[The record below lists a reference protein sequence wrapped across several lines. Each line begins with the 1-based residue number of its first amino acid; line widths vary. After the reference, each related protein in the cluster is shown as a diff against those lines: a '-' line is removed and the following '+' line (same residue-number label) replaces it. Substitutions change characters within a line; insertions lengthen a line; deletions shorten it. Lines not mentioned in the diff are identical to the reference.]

1 MAEVEVKSCS
11 NPGCD
16 QPGKSSCSACK
27 TTVYCCVTCQ
37 TADWPRHKEECDGH
51 LRKLG
56 NANLEKA
63 QGFYRQRNYVQ
74 ALRFAELAAI
84 KLRQLKD
91 RLLETVLL
99 IDSALACKYNALNF
113 MARHREAMECAEE
126 RYTVWAMNQMR
137 NRGSINAAL
146 PLIQSCLHNEE
157 YEDAERYARHAMF
170 MINDMTDNFIPS
182 DERPRYLADASYWLA
197 QASLRLAM
205 AGGIPPE
212 GKQKAGEEVIELAR
226 KALEIHTQLHGTES
240 AIVAADMIAIG
251 EAKGHFNNVD
261 DDEIS
266 HLFEQAIAIYRRVQG
281 SSSVNVATCEF
292 HLAGAYLNRANRAQ
306 VINDVDRYVA
316 NLELALPHYRE
327 ADRIYRAINIVD
339 RADESL
345 RTIAEIEGKLR
356 RVRIAISAAAAATAA
371 AAAATTTMG

>member
-170 MINDMTDNFIPS
+170 MIAEMTDNFIPA
-182 DERPRYLADASYWLA
+182 DLQPRFLADVSYLLA
-197 QASLRLAM
+197 RAIHGLAK

-212 GKQKAGEEVIELAR
+212 GKQKAGEEAIAFAR
-226 KALEIHTQLHGTES
+226 KAIEIHTQLHGTEGVV
-240 AIVAADMIAIG
+240 VAADLGTLAD
-251 EAKGHFNNVD
+251 ALDYFNNVD
-261 DDEIS
+261 DDEI
-266 HLFEQAIAIYRRVQG
+266 LRLLEQAIATYRRVEG
-281 SSSVNVATCEF
+281 TSSSNVAVGETK
-292 HLAGAYLNRANRAQ
+292 LGNAYVSRSRRAEAA
-306 VINDVDRYVA
+306 NDLDRCLSS
-316 NLELALPHYRE
+316 LELSLSHFHE
-327 ADRIYRAINIVD
+327 AARINTANNLD
-339 RADESL
+339 DTADNDLCAVAGLEERIQQIRMARS
-345 RTIAEIEGKLR
+345 A
-356 RVRIAISAAAAATAA
+356 RVSATAA
-371 AAAATTTMG
+371 AATLG